1 MITLHFAQLFSK
13 NNAALT
19 SDPEAAHLMLSPSAH
34 VHRLTL
40 FKSTCTWLT
49 RGTYQLKLA
58 FLPTGEPHPWLSF
71 HMC

>member
-34 VHRLTL
+34 VHRLTHSL
-40 FKSTCTWLT
+40 RAHVHGSPEALT
-49 RGTYQLKLA
+49 N
-58 FLPTGEPHPWLSF
+58 
-71 HMC
+71 